1 MRILLIDIGAGT
13 QDILLFDSSQ
23 PLENAIQLIM
33 PSPTQI
39 IAAQIRQAT
48 ASRKSILLH
57 GVTMG
62 GGANHGALK
71 EHLTEGLSAYA
82 TPEAAQTFNDDLE
95 HVASWGV
102 KIVSEDE
109 AKKLKDVMRIETRD
123 LNLEAIAGALKPF
136 GVGSHYDGV
145 GVAVLDHGAAP
156 PDVSDRIFRFQHLR
170 RVVEKENN
178 LLDFAYM
185 SNEIP
190 NYLTRMNA
198 VVKSY
203 NIQAPLLLL
212 DTGAAAAIGSLEDRE
227 VARHP
232 HRLLVN
238 LGNSHTLAFHMD
250 GNSILGL
257 MEHHTGG
264 VTRHSLD
271 GYLEK
276 LSRGVVE
283 SDEVFNDGG
292 HGSFVIRSKRGRP
305 FLSVTGPRRI
315 LMRDSRLNPYFA
327 APYGDMMLT
336 GCFGLLRAFAHKV
349 PAWREEIEEALKKG

>member
-1 MRILLIDIGAGT
+1 MRILTIDIGAGT
-13 QDILLFDSSQ
+13 QDILLFDSAQ
-23 PLENAIQLIM
+23 PVENAIQLIM

-48 ASRKSILLH
+48 ASHKPVLLY

-62 GGANHGALK
+62 GGPCQRALK
-71 EHLTEGLSAYA
+71 EHLAAGLAVYA
-82 TPEAAQTFNDDLE
+82 TPEAGQTFDDDLE
-95 HVASWGV
+95 QVASWGV
-102 KIVSEDE
+102 KILSEDE
-109 AKKLKDVMRIETRD
+109 TKKVKDVTRIQTGD
-123 LNLEAIAGALKPF
+123 LDLDAISSALKSF
-136 GVGSHYDGV
+136 GVDSHYDGV

-178 LLDFAYM
+178 LLAFAYM

-190 NYLTRMNA
+190 PYLTRMKA
-198 VVKSY
+198 VVKTY
-203 NIQAPLLLL
+203 NLQAPLLLL

-227 VARHP
+227 VARRP

-238 LGNSHTLAFHMD
+238 MGNSHTLAFHMD

-264 VTRHSLD
+264 VTRHSLE

-276 LSRGVVE
+276 LSRGVLE
-283 SDEVFNDGG
+283 SDDVFNDGG
-292 HGSFVIRSKRGRP
+292 HGSFIMRAKRGRP
-305 FLSVTGPRRI
+305 FLSVTGPRRL
-315 LMRDSRLNPYFA
+315 LMRQSRLTPYFA

-336 GCFGLLRAFAHKV
+336 GCFGLLRAFAYKI
-349 PAWREEIEEALKKG
+349 PAWREEIEGVLKRG